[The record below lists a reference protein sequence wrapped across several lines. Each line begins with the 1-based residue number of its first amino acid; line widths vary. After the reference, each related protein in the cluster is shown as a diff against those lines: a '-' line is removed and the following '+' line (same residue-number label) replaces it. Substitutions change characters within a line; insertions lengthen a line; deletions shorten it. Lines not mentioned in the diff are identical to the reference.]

1 MLKGYRGFVREMAG
15 TGRAALWLQVSS
27 GARHVLR
34 RLLGGAGGDPVALFL
49 ENYGPDGIGL
59 PDPAWN
65 ELQLS
70 AQHCLVCGLCSSE
83 CARVGG
89 SPRLEP
95 RDAVVSAAR
104 LRVDWARLALAEPVG
119 GACQECAA
127 CDSVCPVGIP
137 IHRVQAAL
145 AGRPGGS
152 TE

>member
-1 MLKGYRGFVREMAG
+1 MNGYRGFVREMAR

-34 RLLGGAGGDPVALFL
+34 RVLGGAERDPVALFL

-59 PDPAWN
+59 PDPAWG
-65 ELQLS
+65 ELQLT
-70 AQHCLVCGLCSSE
+70 AQHCLVCGLCSTE

-104 LRVDWARLALAEPVG
+104 LRIDWARLQLAEPVG
-119 GACQECAA
+119 GACAGCSA

-137 IHRVQAAL
+137 IHQVQAAL
-145 AGRPGGS
+145 GEPPRGLAG
-152 TE
+152 